1 LRRDRDEMPFT
12 TRQRRVTPRE
22 RREIM
27 EERKGAVTLRGNA
40 LTLSGPE
47 IKTGASAPDVELL
60 DNDLKPVRL
69 SAYKGKVVV
78 VSSVPSLDTPVCDME
93 TRRFNTEA
101 AKLGDNVA
109 ILTVST
115 DLPFAQKRWCG
126 AAGVDK
132 VKTLSDHRETAFGQ
146 AYGVLIKELRLLAR
160 SIFVLDQKGVI
171 QYVQHVK
178 EVSQE
183 PDYEAVLAA
192 VRKLV

>member
-1 LRRDRDEMPFT
+1 LKLGVF
-12 TRQRRVTPRE
+12 VTPQRKIE
-22 RREIM
+22 HQSRRRNIM
-27 EERKGAVTLRGNA
+27 EERKGAVTLRGNPF
-40 LTLSGPE
+40 TLVGTE
-47 IKTGASAPDVELL
+47 IKTGAKAPDVQLL
-60 DNDLKPVRL
+60 DNDLKPVKI
-69 SAYKGKVVV
+69 SDFKGQVVV
-78 VSSVPSLDTPVCDME
+78 VSAVPSLDTPTCDME

-101 AKLGDNVA
+101 AKLGDNVV

-160 SIFVLDQKGVI
+160 SIFVVDKNGVV

-183 PDYEAVLAA
+183 PDYGAVIAS
-192 VRKLV
+192 VQKLV

>member
-1 LRRDRDEMPFT
+1 MDVF
-12 TRQRRVTPRE
+12 VTPQRKIKNQS
-22 RREIM
+22 RRRNIM
-27 EERKGAVTLRGNA
+27 EERKGAVTLRGNP
-40 LTLSGPE
+40 LTLVGTE
-47 IKTGASAPDVELL
+47 IKTGAKAPDVQLL
-60 DNDLKPVRL
+60 DNDLKPVKL
-69 SAYKGKVVV
+69 SDFKGKVVV
-78 VSSVPSLDTPVCDME
+78 VSAVPSLDTPTCDME

-101 AKLGDNVA
+101 SKLGDNVV

-160 SIFVLDQKGVI
+160 SIFVVDKNGVV

-183 PDYEAVLAA
+183 PDYGAVIAS
-192 VRKLV
+192 VKRLV